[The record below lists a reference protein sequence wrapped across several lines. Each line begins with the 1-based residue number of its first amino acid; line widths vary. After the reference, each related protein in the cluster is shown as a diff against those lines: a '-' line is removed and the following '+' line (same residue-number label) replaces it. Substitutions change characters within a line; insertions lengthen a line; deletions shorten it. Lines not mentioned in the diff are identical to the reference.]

1 MDKLFSYAGVTTKKG
16 RVKVRFCND
25 LVRIKVLDKDGDK
38 NINFIEM
45 PRPMTKAECVKH
57 LQTVEMYELSENK
70 IAIDDA
76 DQKYNTEVKTVA
88 VKSTT
93 KKTSSTKKKS
103 VTNPAEKMADLKS
116 RASKVTS

>member
-1 MDKLFSYAGVTTKKG
+1 MDKLFQYAGVTTKKG

-45 PRPMTKAECVKH
+45 PHSMTKPECVKH

-76 DQKYNTEVKTVA
+76 VEKYCGVA
-88 VKSTT
+88 VVKSTT
-93 KKTSSTKKKS
+93 KKTSTKKS
-103 VTNPAEKMADLKS
+103 VTNPAEKMAELKT